1 MEYPASLI
9 LFAVAVAIVELLA
22 GAAVGWWLRGTPETA
37 AATTAA
43 AQATA
48 ELDRSKAALAR
59 LHELAERVAA
69 DVGEHSSRVQE
80 ISQELTQ
87 ASADGAPLDSV
98 VLGTVA
104 RIIEANSRMQEQLKS
119 AEVKLQEQAQQIEI
133 HAADAMTDALT
144 SGRNRRAFDAEL
156 NGRLAEWNRR
166 RTPLALMMIDVDH
179 FKKFNDTHGH
189 LAGDE
194 VLRNVAR
201 NLRQCVRQMD
211 MVARYGGEEFAII
224 MPAANLHD
232 AEPGAIA
239 AVVHIAK
246 CQIEFQGKTLQ
257 VTVSGGLAQA
267 QTDEDAAALI
277 KRADEAL
284 YAAKKGGRNRVYVHD
299 GSEVRPAGTTTVAA
313 LPAPIDAA
321 AAKPAAPASPT
332 AEPAERKDDQLRTD
346 ALTGLPNRTAFCEEV
361 RRRVA
366 EAQRYDSK
374 LSLMLVKLDTLARFA
389 NRTNDPTAEL
399 AVRTVSQFL
408 SAGMREMDLVAR
420 YQSDVF
426 AVLLPGTPLNQAAG
440 VAERLSAAVARCPLR
455 SKDLELHLSVTT
467 GLAELMGGDDS
478 TAILQRAE
486 SALEAIAKPAA
497 ETGTELALTP

>member
-22 GAAVGWWLRGTPETA
+22 GVAVGWWLRGTPESA
-37 AATTAA
+37 APTTATA
-43 AQATA
+43 DATA
-48 ELDRSKAALAR
+48 EVERSKAALAR

-80 ISQELTQ
+80 ISEELTQ
-87 ASADGAPLDSV
+87 ASTDGAPLDSV

-104 RIIEANSRMQEQLKS
+104 RIIEANGRMQEQLKS

-144 SGRNRRAFDAEL
+144 GGRNRRAFDAEL
-156 NGRLAEWNRR
+156 NSRIAEWKRC
-166 RTPLALMMIDVDH
+166 RTPFSLMMIDVDH

-211 MVARYGGEEFAII
+211 VVARYGGEEFAII
-224 MPAANLHD
+224 MPATNLTG
-232 AEPGAIA
+232 AEPGAITA
-239 AVVHIAK
+239 GAHIAS
-246 CQIEFQGKTLQ
+246 CRCEFQGKTLQ

-267 QTDEDAAALI
+267 QTEEDATMLI
-277 KRADEAL
+277 ERADEAL
-284 YAAKKGGRNRVYVHD
+284 YAAKQGGRNRVYVHV
-299 GSEVRPAGTTTVAA
+299 GNGVRPAGTSAVAA
-313 LPAPIDAA
+313 LPVPSDS
-321 AAKPAAPASPT
+321 AAKPASASSPPV
-332 AEPAERKDDQLRTD
+332 ELPERKDDELRTD
-346 ALTGLPNRTAFCEEV
+346 AQTGLLNRTAFCEEV

-366 EAQRYDSK
+366 EAHRYDTK

-399 AVRTVSQFL
+399 MVRTVSQFL
-408 SAGMREMDLVAR
+408 SVGMREMDLVAR
-420 YQSDVF
+420 YESDVF
-426 AVLLPGTPLNQAAG
+426 AVLLPGTPLNQATG
-440 VAERLSAAVARCPLR
+440 VAERLCGAVARCPLR
-455 SKDLELHLSVTT
+455 SKDPELHLSIIT
-467 GLAELMGGDDS
+467 GLAELLGGDDS
-478 TAILQRAE
+478 TAILKRAE
-486 SALEAIAKPAA
+486 SALEAAGKPAA
-497 ETGTELALTP
+497 TATAELALTP